1 MFYFIVTRFYM
12 LYLKITRGLKIY
24 NRENIPKKGAFLL
37 ISNHISNDDPFVLA
51 CSTNR
56 PLTYMAKDNLFKNI
70 FGRIFFRLMHTY
82 PIDRNGDPREVLN
95 QFIDFLKAGKPSVM
109 FPEGTRN
116 KVDDNPAPFKKGA
129 ALVAIKAGVPVV
141 PMAVLGTNHKKA
153 RILAICGEV
162 VMPPVVNNKSN
173 LNEFNELLAQRVN
186 ELIEEL
192 RKLQ

>member
-70 FGRIFFRLMHTY
+70 FGRIFFRLMHT
-82 PIDRNGDPREVLN
+82 
-95 QFIDFLKAGKPSVM
+95 
-109 FPEGTRN
+109 
-116 KVDDNPAPFKKGA
+116 
-129 ALVAIKAGVPVV
+129 
-141 PMAVLGTNHKKA
+141 
-153 RILAICGEV
+153 
-162 VMPPVVNNKSN
+162 
-173 LNEFNELLAQRVN
+173 
-186 ELIEEL
+186 
-192 RKLQ
+192 